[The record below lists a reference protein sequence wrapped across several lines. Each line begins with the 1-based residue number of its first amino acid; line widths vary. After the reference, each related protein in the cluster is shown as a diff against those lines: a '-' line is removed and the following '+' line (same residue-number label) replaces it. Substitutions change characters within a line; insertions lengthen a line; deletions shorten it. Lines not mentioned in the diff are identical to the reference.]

1 MHFRRAAIGLFAAL
15 AGLGPSGCGT
25 PERSRIDELEASAL
39 AHREKAQ
46 YDLATADYD
55 RIIALEPRRATAF
68 NSRGITYQL
77 AAQYPRAIADY
88 DTALMLDSG
97 MTAALK
103 NRGRAQFYLGNF
115 DQAARDLS
123 DGLEGDTANSF
134 VSVWL
139 HMIRRRIGIA
149 DTAELARNIARTDRT
164 RWPAPVAALYLG
176 RITPAQ
182 FADSLV
188 TGDSAARAL
197 KRCGGAFFLGEYL
210 LWSERAIDAKARF
223 EEAASICPRNETEYM
238 GAMAELGRLGERAAR

>member
-1 MHFRRAAIGLFAAL
+1 MHFRRGAIALFAL
-15 AGLGPSGCGT
+15 FAGLGQSGCRAS
-25 PERSRIDELEASAL
+25 ERSRVGALEASAL
-39 AHREKAQ
+39 AHREKGE
-46 YDLATADYD
+46 YDLAIADYD
-55 RIIALEPRRATAF
+55 RIIALEPRRAAAF

-77 AAQYPRAIADY
+77 AARYPRAIADY

-103 NRGRAQFYLGNF
+103 NRGRAHFYLGHF

-123 DGLEGDTANSF
+123 AGLAGDTANSF

-139 HMIRRRIGIA
+139 HMIRQRLGAA

-164 RWPAPVAALYLG
+164 RWPSPVAALYLG

-210 LWSERAIDAKARF
+210 LWHQRASEARSQF

-238 GAMAELGRLGERAAR
+238 GAVAELRRLDHPATR